1 MFAIGFILFVLVL
14 AGIVKLVMPLLV
26 AIVETL
32 IRLGVLVIVITL
44 IAMYFAV

>member
-32 IRLGVLVIVITL
+32 IRLGVLVLVITA
-44 IAMYFAV
+44 IAMYFAA